1 MNTTEGTPIIRLTQ
15 YSRGSGC
22 GCKIAP
28 SVLEEILKGTNS
40 KLNFP
45 DLLVGNESKDD
56 AAVLELPDGNCLI
69 STTDFFMP
77 VVDDAYDFGRIAAA
91 NAISDVY
98 AMGGKPVLAI
108 AILGWP
114 VDKLSP
120 ELAQQVINGA
130 RSVCDEAN
138 IPLAGGHSIDS
149 PEPIFGLAVNGLVK
163 KNHLK
168 KNNTAQ
174 AGDLLYLTKP
184 LGTGILAAALKR
196 GKISETDLKK
206 LVDVMS
212 SLNKCGEMLGE
223 LEGVH
228 ALTDITGFGLLGHLI
243 EMAEGS
249 NLSSTIDYKNVP
261 LIEGINVYTNQLIFP
276 DSLYR
281 NWNSYQ
287 SKVIGVNGPSFIT
300 LCDPQTSGGLL
311 VAVAVGEKNKFLE
324 VVRKAGVLI
333 SEIPLGVMVD
343 KKEYVIQVNE

>member
-1 MNTTEGTPIIRLTQ
+1 MNTTEIKAAIRLTQ
-15 YSRGSGC
+15 FSHGSGC

-28 SVLEEILKGTNS
+28 SILEEILKGNNS
-40 KLNFP
+40 KKSYP

-69 STTDFFMP
+69 STTDFFTP
-77 VVDDAYDFGRIAAA
+77 IVDDAYDFGRIAAA

-108 AILGWP
+108 AILGWTI
-114 VDKLSP
+114 DKLSS
-120 ELAQQVINGA
+120 ELARQVIAGA
-130 RSVCDEAN
+130 RAVCDEAN

-149 PEPIFGLAVNGLVK
+149 SEPIFGLAVNGLVK

-174 AGDLLYLTKP
+174 AGDLLFITKP
-184 LGTGILAAALKR
+184 LGTGILSAALKR
-196 GKISETDLKK
+196 EKISEHDLRRA
-206 LVDVMS
+206 VDVMS
-212 SLNKCGEMLGE
+212 GLNKSGESLGA

-228 ALTDITGFGLLGHLI
+228 ALTDVTGFGLLGHLI

-249 NLSSTIDYKNVP
+249 GLTARINYKDVP
-261 LIEGINVYTNQLIFP
+261 LIEGLDKYISQLIFP
-276 DSLYR
+276 DSVYR

-287 SKVIGVNGPSFIT
+287 DKVKGVNGPSFIT

-311 VAVAVGEKNKFLE
+311 VALAPESVGDFLNITRNAGSEVSAIPFGLMIDKREKRVE
-324 VVRKAGVLI
+324 VV
-333 SEIPLGVMVD
+333 E
-343 KKEYVIQVNE
+343 